1 MAVTSKI
8 EVRPYILINKV
19 RHYAWGTRGEDA
31 FIPKLLGLE
40 DAGDEPYA
48 ELWMGA
54 HPKAPSEVVVNGSTV
69 SLRDLISGFPREI
82 LGEKVAEKFSGELPF
97 LFKVLSAA
105 EPLSIQAH
113 PDKKQARYLHEKD
126 PANYPDS
133 NHKPE
138 LAVALGPFTAL
149 VGFKTL
155 KQIASVMKKYPE
167 IATYIGR
174 DKIPDIPDSGNAT
187 KPADILKELFSA
199 LIERSLTG
207 HDEFLVQ
214 VKRLKK
220 RLLEKKGDL
229 AEEERLFLELSAK
242 YDDIGL
248 FALFFLNL
256 VHLEN
261 GEAIFLDAGIPHAY
275 VRGNII
281 ECMAN
286 SDNVVRVGL
295 TPKHKDAETLL
306 KILKY
311 EPAEGI
317 VVAPDPAGRKT
328 TYNVPA
334 EEFRVTRYALSA
346 GETVREDSSLGVEI
360 WLVVSGT
367 IDFCWKTDGA
377 NKNVTFSKGDSF
389 LVPGVLGAYRVGAV
403 EHVEAF
409 KVDVPA

>member
-1 MAVTSKI
+1 MSFTIKI
-8 EVRPYILINKV
+8 DVRPYTLINQIQ
-19 RHYAWGTRGEDA
+19 HYAWGTRGKDA
-31 FIPKLLGLE
+31 FIPKLLGLKDAE
-40 DAGDEPYA
+40 DKPYA

-54 HPKAPSEVVVNGSTV
+54 HPKAPSEVVVNNSTV
-69 SLRDLISGFPREI
+69 SLRDLISRHPREI

-113 PDKKQARYLHEKD
+113 PNKEQARYLHEKD
-126 PANYPDS
+126 PINYPDA

-138 LAVALGPFTAL
+138 IAVALGPFTAL
-149 VGFKTL
+149 VGFKTVE
-155 KQIASVMKKYPE
+155 QIASVMKKYPE
-167 IATYIGR
+167 IATYIGSDR
-174 DKIPDIPDSGNAT
+174 IPVIQDSGKTT
-187 KPADILKELFSA
+187 KPADILKKFFSA

-207 HDEFLVQ
+207 HEELLVQ
-214 VKRLKK
+214 VERLKK

-229 AEEERLFLELSAK
+229 AEEERLFLELSEK

-261 GEAIFLDAGIPHAY
+261 GEGIFLDAGIPHAY

-306 KILKY
+306 NILKY
-311 EPAEGI
+311 EPGKGTVLAAE
-317 VVAPDPAGRKT
+317 PAGQKT

-334 EEFRVTRYALSA
+334 DEFRVTRYTLSA
-346 GETVREDSSLGVEI
+346 GETIGEESSCGVEI
-360 WLVVSGT
+360 WLIVSGT
-367 IDFCWKTDGA
+367 MEFLWKTGDSSQ
-377 NKNVTFSKGDSF
+377 NLTFRKGDSF
-389 LVPGVLGAYRVGAV
+389 LVPGVLEAYQVKAS
-403 EHVEAF
+403 EPAEAF
-409 KVDVPA
+409 KVDVPV